1 MADNQFINFNSQ
13 DVADMY
19 RRNQYAR
26 MLQEQAAAP
35 TEPYSYK
42 GIQAPIQPTQI
53 AAKMAAALLA
63 GHQQNQM
70 DERYANEKA
79 AAEQKMVDERE
90 RSNQAFKDFQQ
101 GFQPKVGYGAPTSGG
116 TTGAGAGPGDIAP
129 QGQMTATALSPQER
143 LAHAM
148 TAYGSPDERVRSY
161 GQAMVQNENTMAQNE
176 SRTAERAITEATRV
190 KERDEDIKIRADER
204 KAARADAAAQR
215 DRPNIKPMT
224 AQQESKFLGDMS
236 KSHSTA
242 KASLDAM
249 DEVSKS
255 IKLVRDAPGLSRATG
270 VMSYIPSYPDSPAS
284 IADTRL
290 KNLEGKMTMLGK
302 AAAAASGSIGPM
314 AVQEWKIVRD
324 MVAAVDPSKGEKAL
338 KEQLDS
344 VEEQLAGSAQ
354 RLRESYDN
362 QYSDYYDK
370 YPKLSSFG
378 GAQKTA
384 VPAPATTN
392 KGATVSNWN
401 K

>member
-26 MLQEQAAAP
+26 MLQEQAATPIERA
-35 TEPYSYK
+35 SYK
-42 GIQAPIQPTQI
+42 GIEAPLHPVQG
-53 AAKMAAALLA
+53 AAKIASALLA
-63 GHQQNQM
+63 GYQQNQM

-79 AAEQKMVDERE
+79 AAEQKLVAEQERRRAE
-90 RSNQAFKDFQQ
+90 VADYQK
-101 GFQPKVGYGAPTSGG
+101 GFEPTLSYGPSGG
-116 TTGAGAGPGDIAP
+116 AGDYGTPPTIS
-129 QGQMTATALSPQER
+129 TAKSRGEM

-148 TAYGSPDERVRSY
+148 RGAGSDNPQVANMGRMQYE
-161 GQAMVQNENTMAQNE
+161 QQNAMAQDE
-176 SRTAERAITEATRV
+176 ARTAEKAATEATRV
-190 KERDEDIKIRADER
+190 KERQEDIKIRADDR
-204 KAARADAAAQR
+204 KAARDDAAAQR

-249 DEVSKS
+249 NEVSKS

-344 VEEQLAGSAQ
+344 VEEQLSGSAQ

-384 VPAPATTN
+384 TPAPATTN

>member
-1 MADNQFINFNSQ
+1 MAANQFINFNTQ

-19 RRNQYAR
+19 RRQQLAS
-26 MLQEQAAAP
+26 MLQDRLAAP
-35 TEPYSYK
+35 VERYSFQ
-42 GIQAPIQPTQI
+42 GFEAPISPLQGL
-53 AAKMAAALLA
+53 AKGLDAYSVYK
-63 GHQQNQM
+63 NQANM
-70 DERYANEKA
+70 DEKYAGDKA
-79 AAEQKMVDERE
+79 AAEQKMAAEQERRRGE
-90 RSNQAFKDFQQ
+90 VADYQK
-101 GFQPKVGYGAPTSGG
+101 GFDPTLTAGPSG
-116 TTGAGAGPGDIAP
+116 GPGDYGTPATISTPRSRGEILAQALRGAGSDNPQIANIGRM
-129 QGQMTATALSPQER
+129 QYEQ
-143 LAHAM
+143 
-148 TAYGSPDERVRSY
+148 
-161 GQAMVQNENTMAQNE
+161 QNAMAQDEN
-176 SRTAERAITEATRV
+176 RAAERAQTR
-190 KERDEDIKIRADER
+190 EDMLSGRAQTQDNADR
-204 KAARADAAAQR
+204 AYKLDVARMEQGQN
-215 DRPNIKPMT
+215 RPNIKPMT

-255 IKLVRDAPGLSRATG
+255 IKSVRDAPGLSRATG
-270 VMSYIPSYPDSPAS
+270 VMSYIPSYPDSPAA

-324 MVAAVDPSKGEKAL
+324 MVAAIDPSKGEKAL
-338 KEQLDS
+338 TEQLDS
-344 VEEQLAGSAQ
+344 VEDQLAGSAQ

-384 VPAPATTN
+384 EPAPATKN